1 MTLQFKNSDLATKI
15 KWENACSRATCSL
28 CYFMF
33 MARFMLVF
41 DCQKGYCLVAVSL
54 NDPVKTGKHG
64 DTINRDVL
72 SHMIW
77 LVGWCWAKMWHAT
90 RNKHWLRAPWSQ
102 VSYKSSRYKIRL
114 ASTRLQCV
122 QRLGGQHPFWMI
134 CQDEFVHVAPMM
146 SPVLSQWRLQGA
158 MIAGARRR
166 NSLLWHLAKCVWWQM
181 HSFNFSRANSG
192 RSWCPKKTMPCHVH
206 HVPKTEAK
214 EDLIALLQDLLLPNA
229 LDPEMKVF
237 FLKNRAV
244 ACPKDWGCGHQTG
257 LEGRWFWDES
267 FQVVV
272 VGDDASSLCVKICF
286 QHFGQRSSR
295 ELLVHGE
302 NGTEVWASTWPA
314 QDTSPGT
321 AHHAI
326 SYTPRFW
333 VYFLI
338 SHSIIA
344 HSIPLGGFKYFM
356 IFPYTHTYIY
366 YNYICI

>member
-1 MTLQFKNSDLATKI
+1 
-15 KWENACSRATCSL
+15 
-28 CYFMF
+28 
-33 MARFMLVF
+33 MARFMPVF

-64 DTINRDVL
+64 DTTNRDVL

-181 HSFNFSRANSG
+181 HSFNFSRANYG
-192 RSWCPKKTMPCHVH
+192 RSWCPKKTMPCHVPSCPQNGSQGGPH
-206 HVPKTEAK
+206 CSAGRSLAAQCLGSWNEG
-214 EDLIALLQDLLLPNA
+214 LLSEESGGRLSQGLGVRAPNRARRKMVLRWEFSGRSCGRWCFIPLRQDLLPTLWT
-229 LDPEMKVF
+229 EE
-237 FLKNRAV
+237 LKRT
-244 ACPKDWGCGHQTG
+244 ACAWWKWHRS
-257 LEGRWFWDES
+257 LS
-267 FQVVV
+267 FNMT
-272 VGDDASSLCVKICF
+272 
-286 QHFGQRSSR
+286 SSR
-295 ELLVHGE
+295 YKPGYSAPYP
-302 NGTEVWASTWPA
+302 TA
-314 QDTSPGT
+314 QDFGFIFWYPT
-321 AHHAI
+321 A
-326 SYTPRFW
+326 S
-333 VYFLI
+333 
-338 SHSIIA
+338 
-344 HSIPLGGFKYFM
+344 
-356 IFPYTHTYIY
+356 
-366 YNYICI
+366 